1 MTTFTVTYDHT
12 VYKPSNYD
20 VFKQQ
25 QLWKVEII
33 ANDLQSA
40 KETFKKE
47 YNKNPSYFKFV
58 SK

>member
-1 MTTFTVTYDHT
+1 MITFIVTYDHT

-58 SK
+58 LK